1 MINTYKEVYDA
12 NINHLNRVM
21 SLLEL
26 KFKIKCGIVYDSGL
40 NLFYIEFVTETKIS
54 DLNEWSDLT
63 RQFDEYLNSLE
74 PDDLYGSLFEEEV
87 SLNFWF
93 RYNSKCEFKK
103 ELDLSDRVK
112 FLLNNDLYDESI
124 NELICSFMSDN
135 LNDIITSF
143 NNKQKNMKYVLP
155 NPFINLLVDVLK
167 YLDNDKTKQL
177 LKLLSTFVK

>member
-1 MINTYKEVYDA
+1 
-12 NINHLNRVM
+12 
-21 SLLEL
+21 
-26 KFKIKCGIVYDSGL
+26 
-40 NLFYIEFVTETKIS
+40 
-54 DLNEWSDLT
+54 
-63 RQFDEYLNSLE
+63 
-74 PDDLYGSLFEEEV
+74 
-87 SLNFWF
+87 
-93 RYNSKCEFKK
+93 
-103 ELDLSDRVK
+103 
-112 FLLNNDLYDESI
+112 LLNNDLYDESI

>member
-26 KFKIKCGIVYDSGL
+26 KFKIKCGIVYDNGL
-40 NLFYIEFVTETKIS
+40 NLFYIEFVAETKIS

-135 LNDIITSF
+135 LDDIITSF